1 MSYEPA
7 PASDFPS
14 TTENE
19 ALKDIIRQRI
29 AEAGAITFRE
39 FMALALYHP
48 RHGYYCSP
56 REKMGR
62 GGDYL
67 TSPEVHPIFGWL
79 VGKQLGEMW
88 EVIGRPEPFTI
99 VEMGAGSGAL
109 ARDILDWARR
119 HAPEFFAALKYRLI
133 EVSDELAARQRR
145 VVQEVDELLEK
156 TAWLPALEAVPEASI
171 VGCLLSNELA
181 DAFPVH
187 RVTVRAGALQEV
199 YVDWRDGC
207 FEESLRL
214 PSTPALEEYF
224 QRLGL
229 LPGEDCLA
237 EVNLDAL
244 HWIRAVARA
253 LSRGFVMTFD
263 YGYPADHL
271 YAPWRRQG
279 TFLCFYRHNPSS
291 DPYARVGRQDM
302 TSHVDFT
309 SLIQTAEEAGLETVG
324 LTTQSQFLTAL
335 GIAGALA
342 GAARGDLP
350 LEEYYSRRRALTELL
365 DPAGL
370 GRIRVLIQSK
380 GVGRPRLLALEPD

>member
-1 MSYEPA
+1 MSYEPG
-7 PASDFPS
+7 PTSGFPS

-19 ALKDIIRQRI
+19 ALRDIIRERI

-39 FMALALYHP
+39 FMDLALYHP

-62 GGDYL
+62 QGDYL

-79 VGKQLGEMW
+79 VGKQLGQMW
-88 EVIGRPEPFTI
+88 EVIGRPEPFTV

-119 HAPEFFAALKYRLI
+119 HAPEFFAALEYRLV
-133 EVSDELAARQRR
+133 EVSEELAARQRR
-145 VVQEVDELLEK
+145 AVQEVDERLEK
-156 TAWLPALEAVPEASI
+156 AAWLPALEAIAEGSV

-187 RVTVRAGALQEV
+187 RVTVRAGRLQEV
-199 YVDWRDGC
+199 YVDWRHGR
-207 FEESLRL
+207 FEERL
-214 PSTPALEEYF
+214 GPPSTLALEEYF
-224 QRLGL
+224 RRLGL
-229 LPGEDCLA
+229 LPGEDCQA

-244 HWIRAVARA
+244 AWMRALARA
-253 LSRGFVMTFD
+253 LGRGFVMTFD
-263 YGYPADHL
+263 YGYSAEQL

-279 TFLCFYRHNPSS
+279 TFLCFYRHNPSA

-302 TSHVDFT
+302 TSSVDFT
-309 SLIQTAEEAGLETVG
+309 SLIQAAQEAGLETVG
-324 LTTQSQFLTAL
+324 LAGQSQFLTAL
-335 GIAGALA
+335 GIDGALA
-342 GAARGDLP
+342 PAARGDLP
-350 LEEYYSRRRALTELL
+350 LEEYYARRRALTELL

-380 GVGRPRLLALEPD
+380 GVKGPRLLGLEAV